1 MLKMLKTGLHP
12 DLPGAIQTCPDLSRA
27 VQTKPGRGSSPAPA
41 AQQSGDLTIDPT
53 RSFVVSERYNHERG
67 YMMHNRFGQL
77 AMILLMFGA
86 VKTSATVF
94 YVDLNCANPA
104 PPYTNWTSAATNIQ
118 DAIDLASAG
127 DLVDVTNGTYNTGG
141 RAVYGS
147 ATNRVV
153 VDKAITVQSVN
164 GAAATS
170 IVGSNN
176 PAGSRFVRC
185 VYLTNG
191 ASLVG
196 FTLMNGSSR
205 LTGNVTNEQSGGG
218 VWCES
223 SSAIISN

>member
-1 MLKMLKTGLHP
+1 
-12 DLPGAIQTCPDLSRA
+12 
-27 VQTKPGRGSSPAPA
+27 
-41 AQQSGDLTIDPT
+41 
-53 RSFVVSERYNHERG
+53 
-67 YMMHNRFGQL
+67 MHYRLGQL
-77 AMILLMFGA
+77 AVILLIFGL

-94 YVDLNCANPA
+94 YVDLNCASPA
-104 PPYTNWTSAATNIQ
+104 PPYTNWAGAATNIQ
-118 DAIDLASAG
+118 AAIDLATAG
-127 DLVDVTNGTYNTGG
+127 DLVVVTNGTYNTGG

-176 PAGSRFVRC
+176 PAASRLVRC

-196 FTLMNGSSR
+196 FTLMNGSAQFS
-205 LTGNVTNEQSGGG
+205 GNVTNEQSGGG

-223 SSAIISN
+223 SSAIISNCTIVGGYANQYGGGAYQGTLNNCVVSNNQAFFSGVFGNATHHHHAVRRLNLRLHGARGAMGH